1 MSEIK
6 LSIVF
11 PCYNEAGNIENIINT
26 VEEALEG
33 RNDIEIILVD
43 NGSTD
48 ATPQVLQNALKKV
61 GLSNF
66 RSIRIENNIGYGFGI
81 MEGVRAATGD
91 VIAWT
96 HADLQT
102 DPGDVTR
109 AYKDFVKHPEYPEC
123 ILKGKRIGR
132 NPLDAFFTAGMSV
145 LSTIL
150 LREKLSDV
158 NAQPKMFHRSFLKKL
173 TDPPLDFSLDLYLLF
188 QARLQGIPILQHP
201 VHFGKRLHGEAKG
214 GGTLRG
220 KWKLIRRTW
229 GYMIKLKKDLK
240 R

>member
-1 MSEIK
+1 MANAYKNVVTAVATTDITTVYTCPTETVALIK
-6 LSIVF
+6 SISVYNVSASVAIDVTLSI
-11 PCYNEAGNIENIINT
+11 Y
-26 VEEALEG
+26 
-33 RNDIEIILVD
+33 DK
-43 NGSTD
+43 S
-48 ATPQVLQNALKKV
+48 
-61 GLSNF
+61 
-66 RSIRIENNIGYGFGI
+66 
-81 MEGVRAATGD
+81 
-91 VIAWT
+91 
-96 HADLQT
+96 
-102 DPGDVTR
+102 GDVTK

-158 NAQPKMFHRSFLKKL
+158 NAQPKMFHRSFLGKL
-173 TDPPLDFSLDLYLLF
+173 TEPPLDFSLDLYLLF
-188 QARLQGIPILQHP
+188 QARLQGIPILEHP

-220 KWKLIRRTW
+220 KWKLIRRTS
-229 GYMIKLKKDLK
+229 GYMIKLKRDLN